1 DGPGAREPG
10 HEEWRRVRRCPRGI
24 TMRHPVSTI
33 ARSGG
38 GERLRGAMS
47 ADVVWGAVLPAAPE
61 NAGPRASEDPDRVLM
76 ATPTRTRALIHEGRP
91 PRGVAG
97 IIGEG
102 RDGTAQALVA
112 RPAKHDG
119 AVLAGGM
126 RDGRQ
131 AGLGRELFVGGEAR
145 AIIPEVGQDLRR
157 VDSAAAGQAL
167 HERAIGVLS

>member
-1 DGPGAREPG
+1 
-10 HEEWRRVRRCPRGI
+10 
-24 TMRHPVSTI
+24 MRHPVSTI

-131 AGLGRELFVGGEAR
+131 AGLGRELFGGGEASPSSAR
-145 AIIPEVGQDLRR
+145 ICAALTAPLRGR
-157 VDSAAAGQAL
+157 LCTSGPSGCCASAAAMAA
-167 HERAIGVLS
+167 R

>member
-1 DGPGAREPG
+1 
-10 HEEWRRVRRCPRGI
+10 
-24 TMRHPVSTI
+24 MRHPVSTI

-102 RDGTAQALVA
+102 RDGQAQGLVA

-119 AVLAGGM
+119 AGRKRQPPNSSHQAKMSCDLYLAT
-126 RDGRQ
+126 
-131 AGLGRELFVGGEAR
+131 
-145 AIIPEVGQDLRR
+145 
-157 VDSAAAGQAL
+157 
-167 HERAIGVLS
+167 

>member
-1 DGPGAREPG
+1 MGPVVSGATYSANHREG
-10 HEEWRRVRRCPRGI
+10 GRQASAAWRQGDA
-24 TMRHPVSTI
+24 MRHPVSTI

-76 ATPTRTRALIHEGRP
+76 ATPTRTRALTHEGRP

-102 RDGTAQALVA
+102 RDGTAQALAA

-119 AVLAGGM
+119 PVVAGGM
-126 RDGRQ
+126 RDGRLG
-131 AGLGRELFVGGEAR
+131 GLGRAPFGGW
-145 AIIPEVGQDLRR
+145 
-157 VDSAAAGQAL
+157 
-167 HERAIGVLS
+167 

>member
-1 DGPGAREPG
+1 DRLHAARADAGEHGSLRARGAAVAA
-10 HEEWRRVRRCPRGI
+10 RRVGRRGLGQPLVARAPARRHPRAGGGRGGGAP
-24 TMRHPVSTI
+24 MRHPVSTI

-112 RPAKHDG
+112 RPAKHD
-119 AVLAGGM
+119 
-126 RDGRQ
+126 
-131 AGLGRELFVGGEAR
+131 
-145 AIIPEVGQDLRR
+145 
-157 VDSAAAGQAL
+157 
-167 HERAIGVLS
+167 